1 VGDADRV
8 CVSQA
13 TGVEFPE
20 VQNLWG
26 STDPYRSVG
35 AGVREKK
42 IAFISVKVGVDLKVW
57 CSSPLTI
64 AIKVGVDSK
73 VWCSP
78 PSAIGL
84 DEGGCG
90 LESM

>member
-1 VGDADRV
+1 VR
-8 CVSQA
+8 VSQA

-42 IAFISVKVGVDLKVW
+42 IAFISVKVGVD
-57 CSSPLTI
+57 
-64 AIKVGVDSK
+64 SK
-73 VWCSP
+73 VWCLHP
-78 PSAIGL
+78 LTIGL
-84 DEGGCG
+84 VEGG
-90 LESM
+90 